1 VKRHI
6 TCSFIEDASDGVSTP
21 TAHSLDISTPKSL
34 DYQSTPSSADP
45 QRLAPASKFRIP
57 TVLTSEAPILDGNK
71 RFNLLD
77 LELIQHWSTRTYMTM
92 SSRLASHLVWRDTIF
107 AEGLRHDFVLH
118 SIIATSALHKATLLP
133 KSSEA
138 YAEYSKVALAYQN
151 LSLASFIPA
160 VSKPNEDNGIA
171 LFALSLFLTI
181 WAFASRRL
189 PEGLNNVKL
198 ELSHGDSSPGIF
210 CAPHTPTAQFIEI
223 IMIVR
228 GVYAVI
234 RETDK
239 WLQGDIEELL
249 RFPRKEELPPNSP
262 DIVEAFDL
270 LQKAVDNP
278 QLVPSGDDNE
288 TLRGMYLEQLQS
300 LRDIARCRSVVE
312 WDGHIFSWIIMAPP
326 AFVDC
331 LKQGQPMALALF
343 AHWAA
348 ALRCMD
354 HHWWVTGWPYSLVAD
369 LVNVLDSTWDGVLDW
384 PKKQVG
390 LKFQS
395 TPAFESRR
403 LG

>member
-1 VKRHI
+1 M
-6 TCSFIEDASDGVSTP
+6 STP
-21 TAHSLDISTPKSL
+21 PGHSLDSSTPKSL
-34 DYQSTPSSADP
+34 DYQSTPSSVDP
-45 QRLAPASKFRIP
+45 QRLAITSKFKVP
-57 TVLTSEAPILDGNK
+57 TVLTSEPPTLNGNQ

-133 KSSEA
+133 KSSDA

-151 LSLASFIPA
+151 LALASFIPE
-160 VSKPNEDNGIA
+160 VSRPNEDNGIA
-171 LFALSLFLTI
+171 LFTLSLFLTI

-189 PEGLNNVKL
+189 PEGFNNVKL

-210 CAPHTPTAQFIEI
+210 CDAHTPTAQFIEI

-234 RETDK
+234 RETDR

-249 RFPRKEELPPNSP
+249 RYPRNDELPPNSL

-270 LQKAVDNP
+270 LQRAVEDR
-278 QLVPSGDDNE
+278 QLVPSGDENQS
-288 TLRGMYLEQLQS
+288 LRELYLQQLQS
-300 LRDIARCRSVVE
+300 LRDVARCRSVVE
-312 WDGHIFSWIIMAPP
+312 WDGHIFSWVIMAPP

-331 LKQGQPMALALF
+331 LKQGQPMALAMF

-354 HHWWVTGWPYSLVAD
+354 HHWWATGWPYSLVAD
-369 LVNVLDSTWDGVLDW
+369 LVNVLDSSWDAIMDW

-395 TPAFESRR
+395 TPAFENRR